1 MAHWLL
7 KTEPETYS
15 YDDLVRDG
23 QTAWDGVRNFLARNH
38 LQAMKP
44 GDLGFLYH
52 SVGPREIVGMVEV
65 VSTPYPDATSDD
77 PRWVCVD
84 VKPVGR
90 LPRNLGLDEIKRHP
104 SLQRMEF
111 VRMSRLSV
119 SPVTPE
125 EWREVLRVTELGTR
139 PVHDVDQG
147 ATQGTVSRKS
157 PEPGQRKGQGK
168 ASSAFVGSSVA
179 AKSTQAPSP
188 TRKAARTPSK
198 AKKQAART
206 GKAGAVTAGR
216 GRNRAT

>member
-23 QTAWDGVRNFLARNH
+23 QTPWDGVRNFLARNN

-65 VSTPYPDATSDD
+65 VSAAYPDATSDD

-84 VKPVGR
+84 VKPRGR
-90 LPRNLGLDEIKRHP
+90 LPRALGLDEIKAHP
-104 SLQRMEF
+104 MLQGMEF

-119 SPVTPE
+119 SPVKEE
-125 EWREVLRVTELGTR
+125 EWREVLRVTEAPLDARRAVDGEVSDRRASSSSSTR
-139 PVHDVDQG
+139 RGSKPSAAAQG
-147 ATQGTVSRKS
+147 APRARSSTGT
-157 PEPGQRKGQGK
+157 
-168 ASSAFVGSSVA
+168 
-179 AKSTQAPSP
+179 TP
-188 TRKAARTPSK
+188 TPKQK
-198 AKKQAART
+198 AKAVSSSTTKGT
-206 GKAGAVTAGR
+206 PKAKANTAPTKRGR
-216 GRNRAT
+216 GRDT